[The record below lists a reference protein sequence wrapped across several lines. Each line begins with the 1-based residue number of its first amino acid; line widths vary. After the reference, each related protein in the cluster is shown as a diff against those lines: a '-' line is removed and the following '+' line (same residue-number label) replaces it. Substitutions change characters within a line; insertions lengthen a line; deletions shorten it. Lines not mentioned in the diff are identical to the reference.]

1 MNIKEIE
8 TLSFSEQMYLL
19 KQNGNKVNLSKIKQ
33 NIAFYEGKH
42 PILTDPNTQDYWI
55 KENYIDTDG
64 VKKERDICVKK
75 ERLILH
81 YVKQIVGSMVA
92 WLYGN
97 DITVVM
103 DGDRSN
109 EEGKKAFE
117 KLQEIL
123 AKDVRLMSVL
133 KEATRSCGIE
143 TRSAI
148 QFLWDGERI
157 KAKVLNYDNGYQL
170 WRHKDDFGKVDC
182 IVVEYKRDYIK
193 DGKLRK
199 DIATT
204 EKWTADGME
213 RYEGSTLIETQD
225 APIKKL
231 LFDYL
236 EQDESEF
243 ECIKSLVVRQEY
255 SRSQH
260 AGVNTRIGNPP
271 IVVEGK
277 IETKPLYND
286 DVKIFEM
293 TPANTFTENTRGGGS
308 MKFLELSSAP
318 ESVKL
323 EMTMNENDIYR
334 FTWPDLNKLMTD
346 MKNGNLS
353 TQSMKLTF
361 LQAFVKLAE
370 KQETHDEFVQRA
382 LNIVVDMAAT
392 LYPEYTGMKDL
403 KVSFHYNSILP
414 DSTSELINML
424 AVAVGAGITS
434 QENAVRI
441 LDINTPETMQEIRKE
456 QLMKA
461 IAEQPVEPKI
471 DEGVENERN
480 KEGIN

>member
-19 KQNGNKVNLSKIKQ
+19 KQNGNKVNLSKIRK

-55 KENYIDTDG
+55 KEGYMDTDG
-64 VKKERDICVKK
+64 TKKERDICVKK

-81 YVKQIVGSMVA
+81 YAKQIVGSMVA

-103 DGDRSN
+103 EGDREN
-109 EEGKKAFE
+109 EDAKKSFDF
-117 KLQEIL
+117 LQEIL
-123 AKDVRLMSVL
+123 SKDVRLMAVL

-148 QFLWDGERI
+148 QFLWDGSKI
-157 KAKVLNYDNGYQL
+157 KAKVLNYQNGYQI
-170 WRHKDDFGKVDC
+170 WRHKDDYGKVDC
-182 IVVEYKRDYIK
+182 VVVEYKRDYIK
-193 DGKLRK
+193 DGKLKK
-199 DIATT
+199 DVVTT
-204 EKWTADGME
+204 EKWTANGVW
-213 RYEGSTLIETQD
+213 RYEGSTFIESIP
-225 APIKKL
+225 APINKL

-243 ECIKSLVVRQEY
+243 EGIISLAIRQEY

-293 TPANTFTENTRGGGS
+293 TPSNSFDPSTRSGGS

-346 MKNGNLS
+346 MKNGNMS
-353 TQSMKLTF
+353 SQSMKLTF

-370 KQETHDEFVQRA
+370 KQEVHDEFVQRA
-382 LNIVVDMAAT
+382 LNIVRDMAAE
-392 LYPEYTGMKDL
+392 LYPEYKGMKDL

-414 DSTSELINML
+414 DSTVDMVNML

-441 LDINTPETMQEIRKE
+441 LDINTPETLQEIRRE
-456 QLMKA
+456 QLAKA
-461 IAEQPVEPKI
+461 ISEQKKVET
-471 DEGVENERN
+471 VETVDNPRN

>member
-8 TLSFSEQMYLL
+8 TLSFSDQMYLL
-19 KQNGNKVNLSKIKQ
+19 KQNGNKVNLSKIRK

-55 KENYIDTDG
+55 KEGYIDTDG

-75 ERLILH
+75 ERLVLH
-81 YVKQIVGSMVA
+81 YVKQIIGSMVA

-103 DGDRSN
+103 EGDREN
-109 EEGKKAFE
+109 EEAKKAFDC
-117 KLQEIL
+117 LQEIL
-123 AKDVRLMSVL
+123 SKDVRLMSVL

-148 QFLWDGERI
+148 QFLWDGSRI
-157 KAKVLNYDNGYQL
+157 KAKVLNYQNGYQI
-170 WRHKDDFGKVDC
+170 WRHKDDYGKVDC
-182 IVVEYKRDYIK
+182 VVVEYKRDYIK

-199 DIATT
+199 DVVTT
-204 EKWTADGME
+204 EKWTAEGME
-213 RYEGSTLIETQD
+213 RYEGSTFIESIE

-236 EQDESEF
+236 EQEESEF
-243 ECIKSLVVRQEY
+243 ECIQSLVVRQEY

-293 TPANTFTENTRGGGS
+293 TPANVFSENQRGGGS

-346 MKNGNLS
+346 MKNGNMS
-353 TQSMKLTF
+353 SQSMKLTF

-370 KQETHDEFVQRA
+370 KQEVHDEFVQRA
-382 LNIVVDMAAT
+382 LNIVRDMASE

-414 DSTSELINML
+414 DSTVDMVNML

-441 LDINTPETMQEIRKE
+441 LDINTPETLQEIRRE
-456 QLMKA
+456 QLAKA
-461 IAEQPVEPKI
+461 ISEQKKVETVETVDNPRNE
-471 DEGVENERN
+471 EGKN
-480 KEGIN
+480 